1 MGWLEN
7 WLDNLLMGGG
17 EGKVMDLSL
26 IEEKIPID
34 KNLEAGQ
41 KRSEKA
47 RKENEEEEKAEDG
60 LKHVI
65 DTAKLKCD
73 LCTTPQGDLKVNFDT
88 PTIQDKKI
96 ATIKEKDMTS
106 LIFKGNCKK
115 SPNSSS
121 PCASVMQLGDWKDVG
136 TSLIQDQPPLLLKST
151 IKCNYGGVDIA
162 ITDCGQKCE
171 PEEIDV
177 VGVPVPEVEIVYV
190 NGHFYNE
197 DGTFEG
203 KVDKKENSGSIND
216 VYTCTGKSK
225 TKDKDGKEIDVYDG
239 IKLLKENDEN
249 ITHSHFCYIAYVI
262 KMEAGDEDLKELKCI
277 AYTSFN
283 RSKNIKTKWKQ
294 LLATAYSSVGNKQEL
309 KDTNNKEKDKLTRKA
324 IFYVLNG
331 EDDLTNGAEFWDG
344 TDFLAW
350 GNSET
355 NPYNKLGQN
364 KFDEYKFIEIPKDIY
379 DSFLAANG
387 SSTRYGDKGNHSEND
402 DKGTHEHIKKKI
414 KKPILDKDKK
424 PVLGK
429 DGKPTFEE
437 VEVPSKIKYKIPAAD
452 FENQDYWVS
461 GSFYYETG
469 VNQTYGISGT
479 VNAGKSI
486 FWKRTKTRLT
496 SETPPKK

>member
-34 KNLEAGQ
+34 KNLEAGK

-73 LCTTPQGDLKVNFDT
+73 LCTTPEGDLKVNFDT
-88 PTIQDKKI
+88 PTIQDKKT

-115 SPNSSS
+115 SPYSNS
-121 PCASVMQLGDWKDVG
+121 PCASVMKLGEWKDTG

-151 IKCNYGGVDIA
+151 IKCNYGGVDIT

-177 VGVPVPEVEIVYV
+177 VGVPVPKVEIVFV

-197 DGTFEG
+197 DGTYEG
-203 KVDKKENSGSIND
+203 NVDKKENTGSVND
-216 VYTCTGKSK
+216 VYTCTGKGK
-225 TKDKDGKEIDVYDG
+225 GKNEEGKEIDVYNG
-239 IKLLKENDEN
+239 ITLLKEGDKN
-249 ITHSHFCYIAYVI
+249 ITHSHFCYIAYVV
-262 KMEAGDEDLKELKCI
+262 KMEAGETDFKELKCI
-277 AYTSFN
+277 AYTSYN
-283 RSKNIKTKWKQ
+283 RSKKTNVKWKS
-294 LLATAYSSVGNKQEL
+294 LLATAYSSVPNKTEL
-309 KDTNNKEKDKLTRKA
+309 ATSKTDEKSKLARKL
-324 IFYVLNG
+324 IFYVLKG

-350 GNSET
+350 GDSET

-387 SSTRYGDKGNHSEND
+387 SSTRYPDKGNHDSKT
-402 DKGTHEHIKKKI
+402 DKGSHEHIKKKVKMKI
-414 KKPILDKDKK
+414 IGKDGK
-424 PVLGK
+424 PVLDEK
-429 DGKPTFEE
+429 GKPTFEE

-461 GSFYYETG
+461 GSFYYETKA
-469 VNQTYGISGT
+469 TSDYGISGT
-479 VNAGKSI
+479 VTAGKSI

-496 SETPPKK
+496 SETAPKK